1 VTARRWL
8 AAAAAMTMVSP
19 AAAEDMPPAGRVDMA
34 ALRDFGACMVERYRD
49 DAVQAVE
56 GDFRD
61 EEHADAQR
69 RFAERHARCL
79 GASGGELR
87 TSGVL
92 FAGAMAEALL
102 REDLTQEQ
110 LRDSLRPVDPP
121 LEARSDTEYVG
132 LCMALKH
139 PAETAALVYS
149 DPAKAEG
156 DTQVTAYAQ
165 NLPQCVQQ
173 GQQLRINKPGLRAI
187 ATLAAY
193 RIAAARRAGEES

>member
-1 VTARRWL
+1 MTASRWIAALGAIAL
-8 AAAAAMTMVSP
+8 ASP
-19 AAAEDMPPAGRVDMA
+19 ALAEDAPAAGPDDVA
-34 ALRDFGACMVERYRD
+34 ALHDFAACMVERYRD
-49 DAVQAVE
+49 DAVGAVE

-61 EEHADAQR
+61 QDNADAMRQ
-69 RFAERHARCL
+69 FAVRHGRCL
-79 GASGGELR
+79 GVSGGMLR
-87 TSGVL
+87 MSGVL

-102 REDLTQEQ
+102 REDLTQAQ
-110 LRDSLRPVDPP
+110 LQDSLKPIDPP
-121 LEARSDTEYVG
+121 LEARSETEYVG

-139 PAETAALVYS
+139 PVETAALVYS
-149 DPAKAEG
+149 DPAKADG
-156 DTQVTAYAQ
+156 NTQVTAYAQ

>member
-1 VTARRWL
+1 MTASRWIAAVGALAL
-8 AAAAAMTMVSP
+8 AAP
-19 AAAEDMPPAGRVDMA
+19 ALAEDMPPAGRVDMA
-34 ALRDFGACMVERYRD
+34 ALQDFGACMVERYRA

-61 EEHADAQR
+61 EEQTDAQR
-69 RFAERHARCL
+69 RFAERHSRCL
-79 GASGGELR
+79 GVSGGELR
-87 TSGVL
+87 MSGVL

-110 LRDSLRPVDPP
+110 LQDALHPLDPP

-149 DPAKAEG
+149 DAAKAEG